1 MIQTELKNLLMKD
14 TIYLSFLHNKKTL
27 LQPQYKGL
35 YNKVGYTFRGKLYK
49 SNKLKN
55 LFMSEIFNS
64 TDNKTFTEFMEA
76 LGEHTELYNE
86 YENIVNAVS
95 NIHNDVE
102 STLIADICLLVFTL
116 DTYIGFMIEYIIAES
131 LRNEGFTVV
140 SNTYLDTNYKVDLL
154 VGHPQSF
161 TAVAI
166 QCKSYTNKN
175 IKKYTKL
182 RTIEGLKQFKKDYS
196 QFEDLNCI
204 NDMKLRY
211 IYYDSLEGITEA
223 KNNIFRT
230 VEGKSLVDVKAV
242 EHNYFSWDKDLIQS
256 NLQQKEIFNIV
267 PLEYLILE
275 LKELLGI
282 AKKPNISHLNH
293 LELLEMDNKDL
304 LSMI

>member
-1 MIQTELKNLLMKD
+1 
-14 TIYLSFLHNKKTL
+14 
-27 LQPQYKGL
+27 
-35 YNKVGYTFRGKLYK
+35 
-49 SNKLKN
+49 
-55 LFMSEIFNS
+55 MSEIFNS

-95 NIHNDVE
+95 NIHNDVD

-116 DTYIGFMIEYIIAES
+116 DTYIGFMIEYLTAQMLI
-131 LRNEGFTVV
+131 NEGFTVV
-140 SNTYLDTNYKVDLL
+140 SNAYLDTNYKVDLL
-154 VGHPQSF
+154 VGHPQSCI
-161 TAVAI
+161 AVAI

-196 QFEDLNCI
+196 QFKDLSCI

-211 IYYDSLEGITEA
+211 IYYDSLEGITEG

-230 VEGKSLVDVKAV
+230 VEGKSLVDVTAV

-282 AKKPNISHLNH
+282 VKKPNISHL
-293 LELLEMDNKDL
+293 ELLQLDNKDL
-304 LSMI
+304 LSML

>member
-1 MIQTELKNLLMKD
+1 MTQTELKSLLMKD
-14 TIYLSFLHNKKTL
+14 ITYLSFLHNKETL
-27 LQPQYKGL
+27 LQPQYNGL
-35 YNKVGYTFRGKLYK
+35 YNKVAYTFRGKLYK
-49 SNKLKN
+49 SKELKN
-55 LFMSEIFNS
+55 LLMSEIFYS
-64 TDNKTFTEFMEA
+64 TDNKTFTEFMKA

-95 NIHNDVE
+95 NILNDVD

-116 DTYIGFMIEYIIAES
+116 DTYIGFMIEYLTAQMLI
-131 LRNEGFTVV
+131 NEDFTVV

-154 VGHPQSF
+154 VGHPQSS

-182 RTIEGLKQFKKDYS
+182 RTIEGLKRFKKDYS
-196 QFEDLNCI
+196 QFKDLSCI
-204 NDMKLRY
+204 NDMKLMY
-211 IYYDSLEGITEA
+211 IYYDSLEGITET

-230 VEGKSLVDVKAV
+230 VEGKSLVDVTAV

-256 NLQQKEIFNIV
+256 NLQQKYVINLV
-267 PLEYLILE
+267 PIEFLIYE

-282 AKKPNISHLNH
+282 VKKPNISHL
-293 LELLEMDNKDL
+293 ELLQMDSKDL

>member
-1 MIQTELKNLLMKD
+1 MH
-14 TIYLSFLHNKKTL
+14 YH
-27 LQPQYKGL
+27 QYKKQL
-35 YNKVGYTFRGKLYK
+35 QLHYKEEYNKIAYTFRGELYK
-49 SNKLKN
+49 SKELKN
-55 LFMSEIFNS
+55 LFMSEVFNS
-64 TDNKTFTEFMEA
+64 TDNKTFTEFMKA

-116 DTYIGFMIEYIIAES
+116 DTYIGFMIEYIIAQS

-154 VGHPQSF
+154 VGHPQSSI
-161 TAVAI
+161 AVAI

-175 IKKYTKL
+175 IKKYNKI

-196 QFEDLNCI
+196 QFKDLSCI

-211 IYYDSLEGITEA
+211 IYYDSLEGITEG

-230 VEGKSLVDVKAV
+230 VEGKSLVDVTAV

-282 AKKPNISHLNH
+282 AKKPNISHL
-293 LELLEMDNKDL
+293 ELLQLDNKDL